1 LIILYQPLRIQGLPV
16 HLHNVALRTRHQP
29 VIKQPDGRPPEEVR
43 NHQKKNLTSVA
54 AATSP
59 ASR

>member
-29 VIKQPDGRPPEEVR
+29 VIKQPDGRSPEEVR
-43 NHQKKNLTSVA
+43 NHQKKNLTS
-54 AATSP
+54 AT
-59 ASR
+59 